1 MKPDPQAL
9 EAARQVSRAHAR
21 ELLAKANVVG
31 VGVGQREGGALML
44 VVMVERKL
52 PRSRLA
58 EADLVPSEI
67 EGLPVEV
74 REVGELKADTGE
86 PAQSGSDA
94 IGGRDETD

>member
-21 ELLAKANVVG
+21 QLLAKANVVG
-31 VGVGQREGGALML
+31 VGVGQREGGAVTL

-52 PRSRLA
+52 PREQLA

-74 REVGELKADTGE
+74 REVGELKADGDR
-86 PAQSGSDA
+86 PAQTGSNA
-94 IGGRDETD
+94 KGGRDETD